1 MCLSELTQKSWKTKK
16 QLPHCVSRFEDV
28 ALLSKF
34 KQDNVQQIGQL
45 IRHLPHLCS
54 RSWCSDAS
62 THSQNPR
69 CLLLKCIWLASV
81 NLGEKGSLGKLLLR
95 GELKLPVDRAPGWLL
110 SPRAS
115 EVPGDT
121 HLLQTIDLSEAITG
135 SNASHG
141 TVKNLA
147 FSYLSAGGFG
157 DASTPGLS
165 REAWENR
172 QRRWEL
178 HPPWTYCVEH
188 LFKHYLHLHNS
199 FLMVPLDEDLVDDKT
214 EVLK

>member
-1 MCLSELTQKSWKTKK
+1 MPASEVHMISLNKPGRKGQFGKAGTQ
-16 QLPHCVSRFEDV
+16 R
-28 ALLSKF
+28 
-34 KQDNVQQIGQL
+34 G
-45 IRHLPHLCS
+45 
-54 RSWCSDAS
+54 
-62 THSQNPR
+62 
-69 CLLLKCIWLASV
+69 
-81 NLGEKGSLGKLLLR
+81 GE
-95 GELKLPVDRAPGWLL
+95 ELKLPVDRAPGWLL

-135 SNASHG
+135 PNASHG

-147 FSYLSAGGFG
+147 FSYLSAGCFG

-178 HPPWTYCVEH
+178 HPPCTYCVEH
-188 LFKHYLHLHNS
+188 LFEHYLHLHNS